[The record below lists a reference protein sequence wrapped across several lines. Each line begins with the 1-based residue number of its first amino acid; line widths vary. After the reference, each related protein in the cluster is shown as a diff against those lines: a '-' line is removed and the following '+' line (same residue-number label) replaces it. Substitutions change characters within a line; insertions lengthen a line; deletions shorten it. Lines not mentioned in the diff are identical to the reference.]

1 MGKFYRERG
10 ISMRKDIQELV
21 ALICV
26 VAAIMGAFALGMW
39 TMWCWTNP
47 AKSVV
52 WVDDG
57 IVYVETP
64 DGNIWEHW
72 LEDEAE

>member
-1 MGKFYRERG
+1 
-10 ISMRKDIQELV
+10 MRKEIQEIV
-21 ALICV
+21 ALICI
-26 VAAIMGAFALGMW
+26 VAAIMGAFVLGMW
-39 TMWCWTNP
+39 AMWCWTSP

-57 IVYVETP
+57 IVYVATP
-64 DGNIWEHW
+64 DGNIWKYW

>member
-1 MGKFYRERG
+1 
-10 ISMRKDIQELV
+10 MRKEIQEIV
-21 ALICV
+21 ALICI
-26 VAAIMGAFALGMW
+26 VAVIMGAFVLGMW
-39 TMWCWTNP
+39 VMWCWTSP

-72 LEDEAE
+72 LEDETE